1 MKFPTIQSTFAENGV
16 VNMSRYIDA
25 ELLLEDNTYEWFDD
39 WGNYTGA
46 GLAVVNAPTADV
58 VEVVHGEW
66 VKPSEFSDPICNQC
80 KQAPKTLFGVLP
92 NYCPNCGAKMNRKK
106 VE

>member
-1 MKFPTIQSTFAENGV
+1 
-16 VNMSRYIDA
+16 MSRYIDA
-25 ELLLEDNTYEWFDD
+25 DDLIKTLEEKLKEGIFQSYVLSACR
-39 WGNYTGA
+39 GA
-46 GLAVVNAPTADV
+46 INKQPTADV

-80 KQAPKTLFGVLP
+80 RQAPKTLFGVLP
-92 NYCPNCGAKMNRKK
+92 NYCPNCGAEMRNGDKLSLVGKK

>member
-1 MKFPTIQSTFAENGV
+1 
-16 VNMSRYIDA
+16 MSRYIDA
-25 ELLLEDNTYEWFDD
+25 DELKELYEGCED
-39 WGNYTGA
+39 
-46 GLAVVNAPTADV
+46 LKVKCAVVLLNIDDIPTADV

-80 KQAPKTLFGVLP
+80 RQAPKTLFGVLP
-92 NYCPNCGAKMNRKK
+92 NYCPNCGAEMRNGDKLSPVGKK